1 MKRIKENFLTREQ
14 QLRDDKKNNELH
26 LNDLN
31 EKYALRKK
39 KLIDQ
44 YNAAKM
50 KWMPEI
56 TRETL

>member
-1 MKRIKENFLTREQ
+1 M
-14 QLRDDKKNNELH
+14 RDDKKNNELH

-44 YNAAKM
+44 YNAAKNEVDARDNERNSI
-50 KWMPEI
+50 KKDFDV
-56 TRETL
+56 L